1 MTAAQTNNNACNDLL
16 LILFIP
22 SLFDQEVGRE
32 ILSDLL
38 MRDAQHECVLPA
50 KLPPPRSNDRAVTL
64 AQCLKQAFPVF
75 LPSDMCDI
83 HTDIVWCI

>member
-1 MTAAQTNNNACNDLL
+1 MIPAQTNNNACNDLL
-16 LILFIP
+16 VILFIP
-22 SLFDQEVGRE
+22 ALVDQEVGRE

-50 KLPPPRSNDRAVTL
+50 KLPPWPNNRIVTL

-83 HTDIVWCI
+83 HTDIVRCI